1 MQNVP
6 PQDQAAYAQ
15 LLQQLAQV
23 PPSVRAAIA
32 AQTIASQ
39 KSVLP
44 FPYFS
49 KVRLQAVKTGADPN
63 QVYTIPVTPV
73 VAFNYQIGGVLDG
86 AGFLPAGT
94 IATKAETNILSAS
107 QTRNNSDVVIW
118 GIGVEIGPKSEP
130 ILVKEVFD
138 QCNMD
143 MSLNGQNTNQLGRLS
158 RFPSAGGIYGSAVSR
173 LTPAPQQQTWDN
185 PQGFL
190 CNGNP
195 MAGNYFKLPQPIFWN
210 SVGGQKKDSSLS
222 VTITPQR
229 AITYTQEMALRAAVA
244 GGANTSGT
252 AAWNLQQTANANG
265 TFVDLIIHLI
275 CVEVSQRSESI

>member
-1 MQNVP
+1 MVA

-23 PPSVRAAIA
+23 PPNVRAQIA
-32 AQTIASQ
+32 ADAIQSQ

-63 QVYTIPVTPV
+63 QVYTIPATPV
-73 VAFNYQIGGVLDG
+73 VAFGYQIGQALDG

-94 IATKAETNILSAS
+94 IATKAETNLLAAN

-118 GIGVEIGPKSEP
+118 GIGIEIGTKSEP
-130 ILVKEVFD
+130 MLVKEVFD
-138 QCNMD
+138 QCNID
-143 MSLNGQNTNQLGRLS
+143 LSLNGQNTNQLGRLS

-173 LTPAPQQQTWDN
+173 LSPAPATNTWDN

-195 MAGNYFKLPQPIFWN
+195 MAGNYFKLPNGQPIFWN
-210 SVGGQKKDSSLS
+210 SVGGKKKDSSLS
-222 VTITPQR
+222 ITITPQR
-229 AITYTQEMALRAAVA
+229 AITYTQERALRAIQAA
-244 GGANTSGT
+244 GATT
-252 AAWNLQQTANANG
+252 QETPAWNMQQTANANG
-265 TFVDLIIHLI
+265 TFVDLIVHLI
-275 CVEVSQRSESI
+275 CVEVSERSQSI